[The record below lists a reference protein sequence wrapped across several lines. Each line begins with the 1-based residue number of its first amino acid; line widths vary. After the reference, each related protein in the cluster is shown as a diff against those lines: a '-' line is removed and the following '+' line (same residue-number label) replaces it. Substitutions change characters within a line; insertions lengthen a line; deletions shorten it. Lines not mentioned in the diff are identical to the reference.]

1 MPHQDPVFFLGKHQI
16 FTGSITSIPFPHFY
30 RMSRLSVIIA
40 VGADVYPADASAFQ
54 DLVWS
59 VSELDADLV
68 LVFWV
73 FFGWATQHVGS
84 WLPNQGWDPHPLH
97 YKCRAQPLDYQGCP
111 VLTWFSLETSS
122 HRLHGSCQMWFLM
135 K

>member
-73 FFGWATQHVGS
+73 FLAGLHSMWDLGS
-84 WLPNQGWDPHPLH
+84 LTRDGIHTRCITSAEPNHWTTRD
-97 YKCRAQPLDYQGCP
+97 
-111 VLTWFSLETSS
+111 VL
-122 HRLHGSCQMWFLM
+122 C
-135 K
+135 